1 MVGILQTIDMKL
13 DQWIVGFED
22 LTQTLP
28 PPGTAQTPVGRECHG
43 YTLFHEVITDFQAL
57 PRGRRISQATTK
69 VNLLNLTAK
78 LRRKRFTNIVQS
90 KFDIL
95 YFGFVIFDEAL
106 DYLYYKH
113 QVNDEL
119 VLIFFLL

>member
-1 MVGILQTIDMKL
+1 
-13 DQWIVGFED
+13 
-22 LTQTLP
+22 
-28 PPGTAQTPVGRECHG
+28 VGRECHG

-57 PRGRRISQATTK
+57 TRGRRISQATTK

-95 YFGFVIFDEAL
+95 YFGFVRTAMISLLSTATHRTRCIAFIRQLEVKKKCTPNV
-106 DYLYYKH
+106 KH
-113 QVNDEL
+113 GRSDR
-119 VLIFFLL
+119 FFRV